1 MSLLGLLAAFGG
13 GIFGAA
19 IGALPAFEFVGFLVM
34 LGVGVHAAAP
44 TLAANYFAIPFGL
57 FGPHVGGFACGVAAV
72 AYATSKG
79 KFDNGRNIIPAMM
92 GLNAPDV
99 LMVGGLFGIIGYVI
113 QWAVALVPNF
123 GPGIAWTDT
132 VALTV
137 VISAFIVRLAFGK
150 TGLTGKAE
158 EGRSFWDPS
167 DGIKWLSFMST
178 SGQLAVIGIG
188 VGLMAGFLG
197 ISYGTPGVFLSFGF
211 AAASLV
217 FLQFGVLV
225 PVSHH
230 IALPAA
236 IAGAASG
243 SILWAAI
250 VGLVCAFVGEF
261 YARLFL
267 AHGDTH
273 IDPPAC
279 TIATMTT
286 VVNALAAAGFFAAA
300 RLPV

>member
-19 IGALPAFEFVGFLVM
+19 IGALPAFEFVGFLVIA
-34 LGVGVHAAAP
+34 GVAVNVGIP
-44 TLAANYFAIPFGL
+44 DTNFYGIPFGV
-57 FGPHVGGFACGVAAV
+57 FGPHVGGFAAGVAAC
-72 AYATSKG
+72 AYAKMQG
-79 KFDNGRNIIPAMM
+79 KFDNGRNIVPAMM

-99 LMVGGLFGIIGYVI
+99 LLVGGVFGIVGYVI
-113 QWAVALVPNF
+113 QWGFAQVPNF
-123 GPGIAWTDT
+123 APGVAWTDT

-137 VISAFIVRLAFGK
+137 VTSAIIVRLVFGK
-150 TGLTGKAE
+150 TGLFGKAE

-178 SGQLAVIGIG
+178 PAQLAVIGVG
-188 VGLMAGFLG
+188 VGLFAGFLG
-197 ISYGTPGVFLSFGF
+197 LTYGGPGVFLSFGI
-211 AAASLV
+211 AAASLI

-236 IAGAASG
+236 IAAATSH
-243 SILWAAI
+243 SLLWAGI
-250 VGLVCAFVGEF
+250 VGLICAFLGEF
-261 YARLFL
+261 FARLFL
-267 AHGDTH
+267 VHGDTH

-286 VVNALAAAGFFAAA
+286 VVNFLGVIGFFAAV

>member
-34 LGVGVHAAAP
+34 VGVAEQIGVAPAA
-44 TLAANYFAIPFGL
+44 TDFFGIPFGL
-57 FGPHVGGFACGVAAV
+57 FGPHVGGFASGVAAC
-72 AYATSKG
+72 AYATMVG
-79 KFDNGRNIIPAMM
+79 KFDNGRNIVPAMM
-92 GLNAPDV
+92 GLKAPDV
-99 LMVGGLFGIIGYVI
+99 LLIGGLFGIVGYVI
-113 QWAVALVPNF
+113 QWAFAQVPNF
-123 GPGIAWTDT
+123 APGVAWTDT

-137 VISAFIVRLAFGK
+137 VTSAIIVRLAFGK
-150 TGLTGKAE
+150 TGLFGKAE

-167 DGIKWLSFMST
+167 DGIKWLSFMSKP
-178 SGQLAVIGIG
+178 GELAVIGVG
-188 VGLMAGFLG
+188 VGLMAGYLG
-197 ISYGTPGVFLSFGF
+197 ITYGGPGVFLSFGI
-211 AAASLV
+211 AAASLI

-236 IAGAASG
+236 IAAATSG
-243 SILWAAI
+243 SILWAGI
-250 VGLVCAFVGEF
+250 VGIVCAFLGEF
-261 YARLFL
+261 FARLFL

-286 VVNALAAAGFFAAA
+286 VVNFLGVAGFFAAVH
-300 RLPV
+300 LPV